1 MPTVVELNHDTVANL
16 NEKGIHSIYG
26 DASQREILESAGV
39 RDAFALVFA
48 ASDSSDAVIREAK
61 DLNPHLL
68 SRASHVREI
77 VALKQAGATMVV
89 SSEGKVASA
98 MAERLLQ
105 QLGATGEQLDR
116 ARDRIRAE
124 LPEG

>member
-1 MPTVVELNHDTVANL
+1 M
-16 NEKGIHSIYG
+16 
-26 DASQREILESAGV
+26 RE
-39 RDAFALVFA
+39 AFALVFA
-48 ASDSSDAVIREAK
+48 ASGSSDAVIREAK
-61 DLNPHLL
+61 EINPHLL
-68 SRASHVREI
+68 ILSRASYVREI
-77 VALKQAGATMVV
+77 AALKQAGANMVV
-89 SSEGKVASA
+89 SSEGEVAFA